1 MSFINSILFVLLVF
15 LTGSVCNVIG
25 IPNGNTV
32 HLLILGALC
41 LVNMNHLSQGFKQN
55 KHLCNSLIFF
65 ILLLIVT
72 FFISR
77 NDLVGVI
84 GWLTLPVTCSIV
96 LTLDRRS
103 TNHLKIILIVFFI
116 VECLLSIFERQ
127 IGINFFP
134 NTVDDYYLQ
143 MVEQGQEWQFRSNS
157 LLGNPLFNA
166 NFVSFV
172 LCLLLCCDKI
182 HVLFRYLLSV
192 LGLFAILGFNAR
204 GAMIVTTVLV
214 IYKLY
219 RIIKDQN
226 NDTYKFLLYAIIVS
240 SFYYAIDFVV
250 NSDWGGRLIQDELM
264 DGSAQ
269 ARLVFTDYLEEISL
283 VSFPS
288 WVSNTNKSENSFLFI
303 LISWGIFIGSFL
315 IYFVIRYFW
324 SNIKPYQREVRYILL
339 LSSIGIGS
347 LNNNLAGPGL
357 FIWFLMYIIVFR
369 NELALNKH

>member
-55 KHLCNSLIFF
+55 KYLCNSLIFF

-116 VECLLSIFERQ
+116 VECLLSIFEKQ

-182 HVLFRYLLSV
+182 HILFRYLLSV

-226 NDTYKFLLYAIIVS
+226 NNTYKFLLYAIIVS

-288 WVSNTNKSENSFLFI
+288 WVSNTNKSENSFLYI